1 VAKNGASQ
9 ADVVLAAGGIVW
21 RDAPRGRELA
31 VIHRPRYQDWTLPK
45 GKLESGERWQ
55 KGARR
60 EVREETGFEVELREF
75 AGACGYMT
83 RNAPK
88 VVLFWHMEVVGEP
101 RFQPEDRHEVDG
113 VEWLTVPEAIRK
125 LTHLPEKR
133 LLAEATAPQG
143 PPVPESSGSEV
154 VTSPFRP
161 PQTPEGT
168 VSAKKPAAAAAG
180 TSASPGAA
188 NGVARAASR
197 SRRGSDEPQSRR
209 GFLTRVL
216 GSRGKRR

>member
-1 VAKNGASQ
+1 MAKNGASQ

-45 GKLESGERWQ
+45 GKLAAGERWQ

-60 EVREETGFEVELREF
+60 EVREETGFDVELRDF

-88 VVLFWHMEVVGEP
+88 VVLFWHMELVGEG
-101 RFQPEDRHEVDG
+101 RFAPEDTSEVDG
-113 VEWLTVPEAIRK
+113 VEWLTIPEALRR
-125 LTHLPEKR
+125 LTHPPERR

-143 PPVPESSGSEV
+143 PPSPETGGSEV
-154 VTSPFRP
+154 VTSPFRA
-161 PQTPEGT
+161 PQTPAGAVAT
-168 VSAKKPAAAAAG
+168 KP
-180 TSASPGAA
+180 PGAA
-188 NGVARAASR
+188 SAAASAANG
-197 SRRGSDEPQSRR
+197 SARGTRKQRPARDQAETRR

-216 GSRGKRR
+216 GARDKRR